1 VRHAQSGLAI
11 VELAVVLTTALVIL
25 FGCIEV
31 GRYFFV
37 MNTVA
42 EATRR
47 GARVAVVTA
56 DAASAKNAAAAYAAY
71 LNNFSASNV
80 NVVYYTETGGTPT
93 GTADTAL
100 VSVSISGY
108 QHDVLIPFLSIT
120 PVQVPAFTTTL
131 PVESMGIPAS

>member
-1 VRHAQSGLAI
+1 MRSQAG
-11 VELAVVLTTALVIL
+11 LAVVEFAVVVSVALVIL

-37 MNTVA
+37 MNTIA

-71 LNNFSASNV
+71 LKGFSASNV
-80 NVVYYTETGGTPT
+80 SVVYYDEIGGAPT
-93 GTADTAL
+93 GPANTAL
-100 VSVSISGY
+100 VSVSITGY
-108 QHDVLIPFLSIT
+108 QHEVLIPFLPIE
-120 PVQVPAFTTTL
+120 PVNVPAFTTTL
-131 PVESMGIPAS
+131 PMESMGIPATS